1 METGFTPYLKNSIMN
16 FFFGGDNDGSVSAKM
31 PCPLYVGLFV
41 EQDAAIGP
49 VELIIGSCGYERA
62 PVTFGMLAQN
72 GTIKNT
78 EPVTFNKADGSD
90 WASGME
96 KLTHIGI
103 FTSHKEGEDTNYVSD
118 ENDTM
123 IAFLPL
129 ASEEQVHEGET
140 FQLNPEAIKIQLI

>member
-1 METGFTPYLKNSIMN
+1 MEPGFTPYLKNSIMN
-16 FFFGGDNDGSVSAKM
+16 FFFGGDSDGSVSAVM

-49 VELIIGSCGYERA
+49 VELTIGSAGYERA

-90 WASGME
+90 WASGVE

-103 FTSHKEGEDTNYVSD
+103 FTSHMEEEGCVSD
-118 ENDTM
+118 ENDAM